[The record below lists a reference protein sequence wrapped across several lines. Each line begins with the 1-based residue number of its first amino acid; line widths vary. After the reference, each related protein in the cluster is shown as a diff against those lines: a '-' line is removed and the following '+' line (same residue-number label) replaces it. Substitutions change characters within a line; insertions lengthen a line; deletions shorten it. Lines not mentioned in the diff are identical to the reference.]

1 MPTYLSLAHMDLH
14 NLQKLL
20 QTLNEIGLTANEANA
35 YIGLLSVGTN
45 PVSVIAKKSAINR
58 CTCYT
63 ILERL
68 MNKGFV
74 NSYIKDNITYYT
86 AIEPKYLLEQLKNS
100 RFELEDR
107 ISNLG
112 NCIANF
118 ELLKKEYCGKPK
130 VVFFEGVAGVQNV
143 MEDTLN
149 SKGIIRAYASLSEL
163 TDLLPDYW
171 PSYYRRRTERAIF
184 VKSIYPAD
192 ETSIRHKQRD
202 KEELR
207 ESRLVPKEFDF
218 HLDFLIYDDKVA
230 ITSLVEKFGVLIE
243 SHEMAESHKKIF
255 DFIWEGTRQYDTIVT
270 KMMKKP
276 DEQTPSDPATS
287 KNPEKMSVKK
297 ESI

>member
-1 MPTYLSLAHMDLH
+1 MDLQI
-14 NLQKLL
+14 LQKLL
-20 QTLNEIGLTANEANA
+20 QTLKDIGLSANEANT
-35 YIGLLSVGTN
+35 YVGLLSVGSN
-45 PVSVIAKKSAINR
+45 PVSVIAKTAGINR

-63 ILERL
+63 ILEKL

-74 NSYIKDNITYYT
+74 SSFIKDRISYYT
-86 AIEPKYLLEQLKNS
+86 AVEPKYLLQQLKNT

-112 NCIANF
+112 NCIAGF
-118 ELLKKEYCGKPK
+118 ELLKKEYNGKPK
-130 VVFFEGVAGVQNV
+130 VVFFEGIAGVQNI

-149 SKGIIRAYASLSEL
+149 SKGFIRAYASLGEL
-163 TDLLPDYW
+163 TSLLPDYF
-171 PSYYRRRTERAIF
+171 PSYYKRRTAKGIF

-192 ETSIRHKQRD
+192 ETSLQHRERD

-255 DFIWEGTRQYDTIVT
+255 DFIWEGTKQYDKIVSDML
-270 KMMKKP
+270 KEKK
-276 DEQTPSDPATS
+276 QTHKRDPHESPGYS
-287 KNPEKMSVKK
+287 KIPARKK
-297 ESI
+297 E